1 MTDQTPIL
9 TIETVDKSFGATAVL
24 QGVSVTLHE
33 GEVVALLGA
42 SGSGKTTLLRVAG
55 GLEVPDRG
63 RISIGSSVVFDA
75 SAGIDIPAEGR
86 NLGFVFQSYALW
98 PHMTVASNVS
108 YGLRLRGV
116 SATEREAR
124 VLAGLERLGLGA
136 LSRRYP
142 HQLSGGQQQRV
153 ALARALVYEPPIVL
167 LDEPLSNLD
176 ANLRDE
182 ARAWLREL
190 IVTLRLSALFVT
202 HDQVEALA
210 IADRVVL
217 LNRGTVEQVGTPDS
231 LYGDPRS
238 LFAATFLGTNNV
250 FPVTIDPTSGQ
261 TGGQTDGTTLVS
273 CGPHRI
279 RGTTRSNPGDTPTST
294 AVIRLERVGVNPAL
308 QVDPDWTT
316 LWLPLRTSLY
326 LGERWEHVF
335 DLNGHAFRA
344 WGPKRLDKGLHA
356 VNLPVDGVWVF

>member
-1 MTDQTPIL
+1 MTDQTPVL
-9 TIETVDKSFGATAVL
+9 TIESVEKSFGTTAVL

-55 GLEVPDRG
+55 GLERPDAG
-63 RISIGSSVVFDA
+63 RITIGSSVVFDA
-75 SAGIDIPAEGR
+75 SSAVDIPAEGR

-98 PHMTVASNVS
+98 PHMTVAANVG
-108 YGLRLRGV
+108 YGLRLRGA
-116 SATEREAR
+116 SAADREAR
-124 VLAGLERLGLGA
+124 VLAVLERLGLGS
-136 LSRRYP
+136 LGSRYP

-176 ANLRDE
+176 ANLREE

-217 LNRGTVEQVGTPDS
+217 LNRGIVEQVGPPDS
-231 LYGDPRS
+231 LYGDPKS
-238 LFAATFLGTNNV
+238 LFAATFLGSNNV
-250 FPVTIDPTSGQ
+250 FPVTVDRTSRQ
-261 TGGQTDGTTLVS
+261 SDGTAMVG

-279 RGTTRSNPGDTPTST
+279 RSQIRSSAGNTPAAM
-294 AVIRLERVGVNPAL
+294 AVIRLERVSVNPVL
-308 QVDPDWTT
+308 NMGTDSTT
-316 LWLPLRTSLY
+316 LELPLRTSLY

-344 WGPKRLDKGLHA
+344 WGPRKLAPGTHA
-356 VNLPVDGVWVF
+356 VHLPVDGVWVF

>member
-9 TIETVDKSFGATAVL
+9 TIESIEKSFGATSVL
-24 QGVSVTLHE
+24 QGVSVTLHK

-55 GLEVPDRG
+55 GLERPDRG
-63 RISIGSSVVFDA
+63 RITIGSSVVFDT
-75 SAGIDIPAEGR
+75 SSGIDIPAEGR

-98 PHMTVASNVS
+98 PHMTVNANVG
-108 YGLRLRGV
+108 YGLRLRGT
-116 SATEREAR
+116 SPTERETR
-124 VLAGLERLGLGA
+124 VLAVLERLGLGA
-136 LSRRYP
+136 LGDRYP

-176 ANLRDE
+176 ANLREE

-202 HDQVEALA
+202 HDQVEALS

-217 LNRGTVEQVGTPDS
+217 LNRGIAEQVGPPAS
-231 LYGDPRS
+231 LYGDPKT
-238 LFAATFLGTNNV
+238 LFAATFLGSNNV
-250 FPVTIDPTSGQ
+250 FPVTIDPSSKQADRTAMVG
-261 TGGQTDGTTLVS
+261 

-279 RGTTRSNPGDTPTST
+279 LGTIRSNAGEAPSST
-294 AVIRLERVGVNPAL
+294 AVIRVERVT
-308 QVDPDWTT
+308 VDPT
-316 LWLPLRTSLY
+316 LNVDKNSTSLSLPLRASLY
-326 LGERWEHVF
+326 TGERWEHVF
-335 DLNGHAFRA
+335 DLNGHSFRA
-344 WGPKRLDKGLHA
+344 WGRKRLDRGTHT
-356 VNLPVDGVWVF
+356 VHLPVEGVWVF

>member
-1 MTDQTPIL
+1 MTDKTPAL
-9 TIETVDKSFGATAVL
+9 TIEAVVKSFGSTAVL

-55 GLEVPDRG
+55 GLERPDAG
-63 RISIGSSVVFDA
+63 RITIGSSVVFDA
-75 SAGIDIPAEGR
+75 SSSVDIPAEGR

-98 PHMTVASNVS
+98 PHMTVAATVG
-108 YGLRLRGV
+108 YGLRLRGA
-116 SATEREAR
+116 SAADREAR
-124 VLAGLERLGLGA
+124 VLAVLERLGLGS
-136 LSRRYP
+136 LGSRYP

-176 ANLRDE
+176 ANLREE

-217 LNRGTVEQVGTPDS
+217 LNRGIVEQVGPPDS
-231 LYGDPRS
+231 LYGDPNS
-238 LFAATFLGTNNV
+238 LFAATFLGSNNV
-250 FPVTIDPTSGQ
+250 FPVTVDPTSRQ
-261 TGGQTDGTTLVS
+261 SDGTAMVG

-279 RGTTRSNPGDTPTST
+279 RSQIRSSTGNTPASM
-294 AVIRLERVGVNPAL
+294 AVIRLERVGVNQTL
-308 QVDPDWTT
+308 NTGTDSTT
-316 LWLPLRTSLY
+316 LELPLRTSLY

-344 WGPKRLDKGLHA
+344 WGPRKLEPGTHA

>member
-9 TIETVDKSFGATAVL
+9 TIDAVEKSFGTTAVL

-55 GLEVPDRG
+55 GLERPERG
-63 RISIGSSVVFDA
+63 RITIGSSVVFDA
-75 SAGIDIPAEGR
+75 SSGIDIPAEGR

-98 PHMTVASNVS
+98 PHMTVAANVG
-108 YGLRLRGV
+108 YGLRLRGT
-116 SATEREAR
+116 SATEREIR
-124 VLAGLERLGLGA
+124 VLAVLERLGLGA
-136 LSRRYP
+136 LGNRYP

-176 ANLRDE
+176 ANLREE

-202 HDQVEALA
+202 HDQLEALA

-217 LNRGTVEQVGTPDS
+217 LNRGIVEQVGPPDS
-231 LYGDPRS
+231 LYGDPKS
-238 LFAATFLGTNNV
+238 LFTATFLGSNNV
-250 FPVTIDPTSGQ
+250 FPVAIDPTSK
-261 TGGQTDGTTLVS
+261 QTDGTAMVG
-273 CGPHRI
+273 CGTHRI
-279 RGTTRSNPGDTPTST
+279 RSMIRSHAGGTPTST
-294 AVIRLERVGVNPAL
+294 AVIRVERVSVNPVL
-308 QVDPDWTT
+308 NVGTDCTS
-316 LWLPLRTSLY
+316 LSLPLRTSLY

-344 WGPKRLDKGLHA
+344 WGPRKLEPGTHA
-356 VNLPVDGVWVF
+356 VHLPVEGVWVF